1 LHRFFVS
8 SESLTGEKVHLP
20 AHVSEQL
27 SRVLRAKNGDEVIL
41 LDSSGLE
48 RFVRLDSVERHSC
61 VGTVVK
67 TVEGKGEPTVSV
79 SLYQALIK
87 SDRFEYAL
95 QKGVEVGVSRFV
107 PFISERTEV
116 ESPSKPRLTRW
127 RRIIREAAEQSG
139 RSILPQL
146 EMSGSL
152 NFFLKSVSGAAII
165 PWEQENIIGIRHVLA
180 EFYKNE
186 KLRCNE
192 VSVFIGPVGGFTP
205 DEIHLAQQSGVIP
218 VSLGNRIL
226 RAETAGVAAALTILY
241 EAGEMGLP

>member
-1 LHRFFVS
+1 MHRFFVS
-8 SESLTGEKVHLP
+8 SELLTRDKVHLP

-27 SRVLRAKNGDEVIL
+27 FRVLRAKNGDEVVL

-48 RFVRLDSVERHSC
+48 RFVRLDSVEKHSC
-61 VGTVVK
+61 VGTVMK
-67 TVEGKGEPTVSV
+67 TVEGKGEPAVSV
-79 SLYQALIK
+79 TLYQALIK

-116 ESPSKPRLTRW
+116 ESPSNSRLTRW

-139 RSILPQL
+139 RSILPEL

-152 NFFLKSVSGAAII
+152 KCFLKSVSGAAIV
-165 PWEQENIIGIRHVLA
+165 PWEQKSITGIRQVLA
-180 EFYKNE
+180 EFHKNE
-186 KLRCNE
+186 KLRCSE
-192 VSVFIGPVGGFTP
+192 VSVFIGPVGGFTH
-205 DEIHLAQQSGVIP
+205 DEIQLAEQSGVIP
-218 VSLGNRIL
+218 VSLGSRIL
-226 RAETAGVAAALTILY
+226 RSETAGVAAALTILY

>member
-1 LHRFFVS
+1 MHRFFVS
-8 SESLTGEKVHLP
+8 SELLTRDKVHLP

-27 SRVLRAKNGDEVIL
+27 FRVLRAKNGDEVVL

-48 RFVRLDSVERHSC
+48 RFVRLDSVEKHSC
-61 VGTVVK
+61 VGTVMK
-67 TVEGKGEPTVSV
+67 TVEGKGEPAVSV
-79 SLYQALIK
+79 TLYQALIK

-116 ESPSKPRLTRW
+116 ESPSNSRLTRW

-139 RSILPQL
+139 RSILPEL

-152 NFFLKSVSGAAII
+152 KCFLKSVSGAAII
-165 PWEQENIIGIRHVLA
+165 PWEQKSITGIRQVLA
-180 EFYKNE
+180 EFHKNE
-186 KLRCNE
+186 KLRCSE
-192 VSVFIGPVGGFTP
+192 VSVFIGPVGGFTH
-205 DEIHLAQQSGVIP
+205 DEIQLAEQSGVIP
-218 VSLGNRIL
+218 VSLGSRIL
-226 RAETAGVAAALTILY
+226 RSETAGVAAALTILY

>member
-1 LHRFFVS
+1 MHRFFVS

-67 TVEGKGEPTVSV
+67 TVKGKGEPTVSV

-139 RSILPQL
+139 FPETLP
-146 EMSGSL
+146 E
-152 NFFLKSVSGAAII
+152 
-165 PWEQENIIGIRHVLA
+165 
-180 EFYKNE
+180 
-186 KLRCNE
+186 LR
-192 VSVFIGPVGGFTP
+192 
-205 DEIHLAQQSGVIP
+205 
-218 VSLGNRIL
+218 
-226 RAETAGVAAALTILY
+226 
-241 EAGEMGLP
+241 